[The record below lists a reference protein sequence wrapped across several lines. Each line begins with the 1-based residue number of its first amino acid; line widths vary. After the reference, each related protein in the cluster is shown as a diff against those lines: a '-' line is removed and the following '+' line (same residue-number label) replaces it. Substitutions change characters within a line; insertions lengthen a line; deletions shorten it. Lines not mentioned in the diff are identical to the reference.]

1 MVKSINY
8 HVLFVSGNMFLTMVK
23 ILVIFT
29 LFLCLVCKGN
39 PLEMDSCEIDIKG
52 EEVDCTHQNLSKI
65 PNCSENTKTL
75 LLARNNI
82 YKIPDDSFVYCV
94 RLKDLNLAHNKIERL
109 FPRSFKGLEGLLS
122 LNLENNNIGKNN
134 SFMTTRLTYLQK
146 LEYLNIKNNSIISF
160 PDITALISLKT
171 LSTNFI
177 EEFAIGKHFKGL
189 NSLLHLDLS
198 GPRSACR
205 SLVLTTDTFS
215 GLQSL
220 DSLDLSNNR
229 IIQIW
234 KGTFVHLRNLRFLD
248 ISFNKDL
255 DFLGVENVTHDLP
268 MTAIEIF
275 KFQKVISPLSHFT
288 MILKTYLKELKK
300 TKIRELYAD
309 SNRISLVELGVIP
322 NLPKTLEK
330 ISINNNFLIP
340 GTYFEETQNL
350 SIKVL
355 NISSS
360 ITHRVINEDSTW
372 PWCIDAIKGFD
383 FEFSF
388 DGTSLSDDLKHKM
401 KLATQDL
408 EFLNIAAL
416 LASGL
421 PKTLREVNLSG
432 GSLQFE
438 IPEVHFKDNELERV
452 DLSFNKFRS
461 LIGPLNNLLKL
472 NYLDLSSNS
481 CPDISNVFFS
491 GTPNIKTLIFQNN
504 CLGIVFSTREGEQVF
519 RSLKHLETINLSDN
533 KIHYLPKT
541 IFKSQNHMKEIS
553 LNRNSIEHFQLK
565 LNHMKSLLFLDIS
578 NNNIRNIEP
587 DQTDELE
594 TIAKEN
600 GKFRIDL
607 RGNPIQCTCKN
618 IKFLKWIASTKV
630 NLHSVSSYLCEF
642 ANETKVL
649 LKNPTELYKLM
660 AKECSSSWEVILV
673 VSITFTLFVVILV
686 CGLIYRYRWKL
697 RYLFFMAKSRYK
709 RTPTGFQDEEI
720 YDYDAFISYE
730 DDDQYFVHNALL
742 TNIERDGQFKVCV
755 HKRDF
760 IAGNEI
766 AANITEAIHRSRKT
780 VCIITPNFLNSYWCM
795 FEFNMARMESIYSRN
810 SENIL
815 YLIFLEQIPTK
826 RLPLVLLELV
836 QSQSYMEFPND
847 EYGNAVFWNNLKKVL
862 SNR

>member
-1 MVKSINY
+1 MIKIIVIST
-8 HVLFVSGNMFLTMVK
+8 FV
-23 ILVIFT
+23 
-29 LFLCLVCKGN
+29 LCLGCKGKS
-39 PLEMDSCEIDIKG
+39 LEMNSCEMNIKA

-65 PNCSENTKTL
+65 PNCLEYTKTL
-75 LLARNNI
+75 ILARNNI
-82 YKIPDDSFVYCV
+82 YKIPDDSFVHCV

-109 FPRSFKGLEGLLS
+109 FPRSFNGLEGLLS

-134 SFMTTRLTYLQK
+134 SFMKTSLTYLQK
-146 LEYLNIKNNSIISF
+146 LKYLNIKNNSILSV

-171 LSTNFI
+171 LSMNLI
-177 EEFAIGKHFKGL
+177 EELAIGEHLKGL
-189 NSLLHLDLS
+189 NSLLTLDLS

-205 SLVLTTDTFS
+205 SLILTSDTFS

-220 DSLDLSNNR
+220 HSLDLSKNR
-229 IIQIW
+229 ILKIW

-255 DFLGVENVTHDLP
+255 GFSGVENVTHDLP

-275 KFQKVISPLSHFT
+275 KFQMVISPLSHFT
-288 MILKTYLKELKK
+288 MIEKTHLEELKK
-300 TKIRELYAD
+300 TKIRKIYAD

-322 NLPKTLEK
+322 KLPKSLEK
-330 ISINNNFLIP
+330 ISINDNFLMP
-340 GTYFEETQNL
+340 GTYIKETQYL

-355 NISSS
+355 NVSSS
-360 ITHRVINEDSTW
+360 ITHRVINEDNIW

-388 DGTSLSDDLKHKM
+388 DGTRPSEYVKQKM
-401 KLATQDL
+401 KLATQNL
-408 EFLNIAAL
+408 EFLNIAVL

-421 PKTLREVNLSG
+421 PKTLREMNVSG
-432 GSLQFE
+432 GGLQFE

-461 LIGPLNNLLKL
+461 CIGPLNNLLKL
-472 NYLDLSSNS
+472 NYLDLSSNN

-491 GTPNIKTLIFQNN
+491 GTPNIKTLMFQNN
-504 CLGIVFSTREGEQVF
+504 CLGVVFATREGEEVF

-533 KIHYLPKT
+533 KIHYLPKL
-541 IFKSQNHMKEIS
+541 IFRSQNELKEIS
-553 LNRNSIEHFQLK
+553 LKRNSIEKFQLK

-578 NNNIRNIEP
+578 NNNIRNIDP

-600 GKFRIDL
+600 GKFRLDL

-630 NLHSVSSYLCEF
+630 NLQSVSSYLCEF

-649 LKNPTELYKLM
+649 LKNPTELYKSM
-660 AKECSSSWEVILV
+660 EKECSSSWEVILV
-673 VSITFTLFVVILV
+673 VSITFIIFVVILV

-709 RTPTGFQDEEI
+709 RTSNVFPDEQI

-730 DDDQYFVHNALL
+730 DEDQYFVHNTLL

-766 AANITEAIHRSRKT
+766 AANITDAIHRSRKT
-780 VCIITPNFLNSYWCM
+780 VCIITQNFLNSYWCM

-810 SENIL
+810 AENVL

-836 QSQSYMEFPND
+836 QSRSYMEFPND

-862 SNR
+862 SDRE